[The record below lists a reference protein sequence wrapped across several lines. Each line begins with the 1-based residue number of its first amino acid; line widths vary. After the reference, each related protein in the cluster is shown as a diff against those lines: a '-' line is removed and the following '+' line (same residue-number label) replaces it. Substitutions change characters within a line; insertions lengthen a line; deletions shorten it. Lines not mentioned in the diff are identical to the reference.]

1 MRQPL
6 GDISA
11 RGWER
16 VASSIVNAKT
26 LEKSF
31 NLNGQLIRVLRG
43 IDLTVVKGDYLAI
56 MGESGSGKSTLLS
69 LIGCLESPTSG
80 ELSINGV
87 DVTYYSESQLAWIR
101 NREIGFIFQD
111 FNLLPK
117 LSVKENVELPLIYK
131 GVPSV
136 DRKSRV
142 TEVIESMGL
151 GDRINHRPNQLSG
164 GQKQRVAIARA
175 LVKKPSLILANE
187 PTGNLDKSNTALIVE
202 LLHQL
207 HEQGNSILL
216 ITHDPSV
223 ASHAEKTFRLSDG
236 LLV

>member
-1 MRQPL
+1 
-6 GDISA
+6 
-11 RGWER
+11 